1 MAVLGETLDSLW
13 AEVSTKNIFDAV
25 INSNVATAV
34 VILIVGIIV
43 SRIFS
48 DIVRRLLVIA
58 NTDTYLAKLDAR
70 RFFQAIGYGG
80 GFSDLIAFIVRWL
93 LYAVV
98 AFSAAYALGFFDM
111 MIFIRYAL
119 MYLSKILIAAGLF
132 VMGLIVGESVK
143 QGVIKMLRVNEAER
157 IDPIGAEMPI
167 YAVVGTTAKYMIVF
181 AFMLFA
187 LAITGIGTEITYMVF
202 GVLLAGFV
210 ILLIL
215 SIKDI
220 AKNMILSIYFQRS
233 NTLLK
238 DQNITVGDIH
248 GKMVSM
254 GPVYTK
260 IRKKNETVL
269 VPNNML
275 LKNTVKIKS

>member
-13 AEVSTKNIFDAV
+13 AEISTKNIFDAV

-58 NTDTYLAKLDAR
+58 NTDTYLAKIDAR
-70 RFFQAIGYGG
+70 RFFRAIGYGG
-80 GFSDLIAFIVRWL
+80 GFSDLVASIVRWL

-98 AFSAAYALGFFDM
+98 AFSAAYALGFFDVM
-111 MIFIRYAL
+111 VFISYAL

-132 VMGLIVGESVK
+132 VVGLIIGESVK
-143 QGVIKMLRVNEAER
+143 QGTIKMLRVNEAER
-157 IDPIGAEMPI
+157 MDPIGTEMPI
-167 YAVVGTTAKYMIVF
+167 YSVMGAAAKCLVVF
-181 AFMLFA
+181 AFVLFA
-187 LAITGIGTEITYMVF
+187 LATTGIGTEITYLIF
-202 GVLLAGFV
+202 GVLFAGFV
-210 ILLIL
+210 LLLIL
-215 SIKDI
+215 SIKDV
-220 AKNMILSIYFQRS
+220 AKNMIISIYFQRS

-254 GPVYTK
+254 GPLYTK
-260 IRKKNETVL
+260 IRKKDETVL

>member
-13 AEVSTKNIFDAV
+13 AEVSTKNIFDAIV
-25 INSNVATAV
+25 NSNVASAL

-80 GFSDLIAFIVRWL
+80 GFSDLVASIVRWL
-93 LYAVV
+93 SYTIV

-111 MIFIRYAL
+111 MVLIKYAL

-132 VMGLIVGESVK
+132 VVGLIIGDSVK

-157 IDPIGAEMPI
+157 MDPIGAEVPI
-167 YAVVGTTAKYMIVF
+167 YSVAGTAAKYLVVF
-181 AFMLFA
+181 AFVLLA
-187 LAITGIGTEITYMVF
+187 LATTGIGTEITYTIF
-202 GVLLAGFV
+202 SVLFAGFV
-210 ILLIL
+210 LLLIL
-215 SIKDI
+215 SIKDV
-220 AKNMILSIYFQRS
+220 AKNMIISIYFQRS

-238 DQNITVGDIH
+238 DQDITVGDIH

-254 GPVYTK
+254 GPLYTK

-269 VPNNML
+269 IPNNML